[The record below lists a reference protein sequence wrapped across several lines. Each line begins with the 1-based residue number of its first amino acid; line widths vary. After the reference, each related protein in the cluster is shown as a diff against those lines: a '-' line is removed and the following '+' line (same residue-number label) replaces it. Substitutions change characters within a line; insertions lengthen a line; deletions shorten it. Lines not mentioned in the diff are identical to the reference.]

1 MLSVRVRLTAT
12 AIWICTS
19 SILGSCP
26 GQEVKNPD
34 PIKRTG
40 SECIN
45 LLMNKEVRKSLKLDA
60 DQLKELDTD
69 VKILIDSHGELLTF
83 VQGGAIDVKKFSEV
97 ATKNR
102 ELQEKAEDRLA
113 EILDPSQITDFA
125 GICIKR
131 NGSRTL
137 SYPVVADALSLSFSQ
152 RQRIMRIQIAG
163 SRGLDSKVSGKEFAE
178 RMKLQREKMGEDFI
192 SVLTERQKT
201 LFDDMKWIGVK

>member
-1 MLSVRVRLTAT
+1 
-12 AIWICTS
+12 
-19 SILGSCP
+19 
-26 GQEVKNPD
+26 
-34 PIKRTG
+34 
-40 SECIN
+40 
-45 LLMNKEVRKSLKLDA
+45 MNKEVRKSLKLDA